1 MGTANSYKRSIPCL
15 TPAAFAEAYLPP
27 KGGSAMNRLQ
37 WLQMWG
43 FNAIPD
49 RRRERPPADAQKFA
63 ALMRRLSDR
72 TQINRRTEEAVE
84 V

>member
-1 MGTANSYKRSIPCL
+1 
-15 TPAAFAEAYLPP
+15 
-27 KGGSAMNRLQ
+27 MNRLQ
-37 WLQMWG
+37 WLQIWG
-43 FNAIPD
+43 FNAVPD
-49 RRRERPPADAQKFA
+49 RREQRVSDDAQKFA

>member
-1 MGTANSYKRSIPCL
+1 
-15 TPAAFAEAYLPP
+15 
-27 KGGSAMNRLQ
+27 MNRLQ

-49 RRRERPPADAQKFA
+49 RRKQCAPDDAQKFA

-84 V
+84 ERF